1 MMNTKASSL
10 RSGTPRRALLM
21 RGCRSCF
28 EPRHSTGTGRRPHRS
43 EANPKAAGHHRDPS
57 TGTLDAT
64 KPPQRVTRNSTIRA
78 LCARG
83 GRASDLI
90 VTRVVASVLL
100 VLAPLVIAACGRDS
114 AERRVVTVTALDQA
128 TRASHTARL
137 TFHRTTKD
145 GSTTTIDGTGEVNF
159 DQNAIHV
166 RQASSNGQ
174 LAFELILIGKKGY
187 GRGAGAGLTPNWCPV
202 KLTLLFDPGAVLQSL
217 TKSHATLDRI
227 GTETIRG
234 VRATHYHVVADNND
248 GLDVWVDEQ
257 DRLRRVLNSLPT
269 RSGVT
274 SGTLDL
280 YDFGESIPPIRAP
293 LTSGC
298 RSSGIGGSSSSET
311 VTAASAAP

>member
-1 MMNTKASSL
+1 V
-10 RSGTPRRALLM
+10 
-21 RGCRSCF
+21 RG
-28 EPRHSTGTGRRPHRS
+28 E
-43 EANPKAAGHHRDPS
+43 
-57 TGTLDAT
+57 
-64 KPPQRVTRNSTIRA
+64 
-78 LCARG
+78 
-83 GRASDLI
+83 RASDFI
-90 VTRVVASVLL
+90 MTRVVASVLL

-137 TFHRTTKD
+137 TAHMTTKG
-145 GSTTTIDGTGEVNF
+145 GSTTMDGTGEVNF

-166 RQASSNGQ
+166 REASSNGQ
-174 LAFELILIGKKGY
+174 LVSDLIVIGKKGY
-187 GRGAGAGLTPNWCPV
+187 GRGTGAGLTPNWCPV

-234 VRATHYHVVADNND
+234 VRATHYHVVPDNND

-257 DRLRRVLNSLPT
+257 DRLRRLLNSLPT

-274 SGTLDL
+274 SGTVDL

-293 LTSGC
+293 LTSPGC
-298 RSSGIGGSSSSET
+298 RSSGIGGTSSSET
-311 VTAASAAP
+311 VTPASAAP